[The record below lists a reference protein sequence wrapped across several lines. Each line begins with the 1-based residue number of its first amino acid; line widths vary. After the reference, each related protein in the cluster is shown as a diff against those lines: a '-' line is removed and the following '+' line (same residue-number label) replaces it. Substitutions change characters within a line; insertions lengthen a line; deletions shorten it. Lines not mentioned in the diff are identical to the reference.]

1 MCVVAIASPKQKP
14 IAFWGIVGYNQ
25 FTKNKLGEMMNYPVY
40 NLLGLDDSDYY
51 IERPCDAM
59 LYDLLKEGEYCHILA
74 PRKSGKTSLI
84 VKTADK
90 LRKNGVEAIDISCLA
105 LESETYGV
113 GFIYEL
119 VRSSSL
125 VDILSRKDIHN
136 FLLEVDRYG
145 DLIKIDQFFEDV
157 LLPNIKTPIV
167 IFVDNLEEIDS
178 VVREEFVTFVRSV
191 SERSK
196 GLDGEEYSRITFC
209 LSGVFSFAG
218 YRCPYNIGNEI
229 HLDNFTINNFKS
241 NQFYDNVD
249 SVVIEKVLEWTDGQ
263 PYLTMLSL
271 RLLEKRSIS
280 PEVLFEQ
287 VIEQHLSIYSEW
299 GSYLRCCYTCIMDKA
314 NKEDLIQCYSQVLAG
329 EKVTNSRLIEEL
341 YLCGL
346 VSRSNVVPKLIR
358 EILNYELFTFNLSKS

>member
-1 MCVVAIASPKQKP
+1 LIASLKQKP

-25 FTKNKLGEMMNYPVY
+25 FTKNQLGEIMNYPVY
-40 NLLGLDDSDYY
+40 NLVGLDDSDYY

-59 LYDLLKEGEYCHILA
+59 LYDLLNKGKYCHILA

-105 LESETYGV
+105 FESKTYGV

-119 VRSSSL
+119 VQSSSL
-125 VDILSRKDIHN
+125 MDILSESDIDN
-136 FLLEVDRYG
+136 FLSEVDLY
-145 DLIKIDQFFEDV
+145 DNLIKIDQFFEDV

-178 VVREEFVTFVRSV
+178 VVREQFVTFVRSV

-196 GLDGEEYSRITFC
+196 GFDSEEYSRITFC

-218 YRCPYNIGNEI
+218 YRCPYNIGNKI

-241 NQFYDNVD
+241 NQFYDSVD

-271 RLLEKRSIS
+271 HLLEKRNVS

-287 VIEQHLSIYSEW
+287 AVEQGLSIYSQWAE
-299 GSYLRCCYTCIMDKA
+299 SYLQRCYARIMNKA
-314 NKEDLIQCYSQVLAG
+314 NKEDLIQCYGQVLAG

-341 YLCGL
+341 YLFGL